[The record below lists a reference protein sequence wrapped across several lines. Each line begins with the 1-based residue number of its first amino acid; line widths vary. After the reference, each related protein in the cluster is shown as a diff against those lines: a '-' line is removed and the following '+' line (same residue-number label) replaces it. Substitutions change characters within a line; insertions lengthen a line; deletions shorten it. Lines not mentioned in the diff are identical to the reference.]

1 MENNVTQL
9 RFLTGYHIRQ
19 PEKQVYLPNKAG
31 RGRGYKFEYWYFLLY
46 KFNFFWEN
54 LIRKINQAS

>member
-1 MENNVTQL
+1 M
-9 RFLTGYHIRQ
+9 
-19 PEKQVYLPNKAG
+19 PNKAG

-46 KFNFFWEN
+46 KFNFFWQN